1 MSLRHQLPQAL
12 FLSFVAFTPSHEITL
27 GTRATGT
34 ISEVQTEPQSTRPEG
49 SSAEAAQ
56 SHQEPLAQGLH
67 FLKKGLP

>member
-12 FLSFVAFTPSHEITL
+12 FLSLVAFTPSHEIMD

-34 ISEVQTEPQSTRPEG
+34 ISEVQTKPPSTRPEG

-56 SHQEPLAQGLH
+56 SHQEPLAQGLP